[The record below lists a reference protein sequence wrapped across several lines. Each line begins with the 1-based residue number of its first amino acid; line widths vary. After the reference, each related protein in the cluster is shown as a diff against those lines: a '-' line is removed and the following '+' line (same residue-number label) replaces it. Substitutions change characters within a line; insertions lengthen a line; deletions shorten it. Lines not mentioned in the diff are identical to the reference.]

1 MKMIPSETLIETV
14 DAVLAPMPSSAG
26 LDSS

>member
-1 MKMIPSETLIETV
+1 MKRILSETLIETV
-14 DAVLAPMPSSAG
+14 DAVLTPMPSSAG